1 MKHKDKDL
9 HQEILNKTEE
19 GLRDEWTSTQT
30 EEQTAI
36 QDLQEKYGKV
46 NINLDSGEINDS

>member
-1 MKHKDKDL
+1 M
-9 HQEILNKTEE
+9 QITSQIEILNKTEE
-19 GLRDEWTSTQT
+19 GLRDEWTDTQ
-30 EEQTAI
+30 EKEQTAI